1 MRTFLLPLLGL
12 CILLLSPGCKESKQN
27 RQEQKHSFDLKK
39 PGTKIGVPEG
49 AAAMTVGEKK
59 YPKAKIVYFNSLSEG
74 YLAVQTKKIDAFL
87 FDRNSMEYV
96 ARSNPALTLL
106 DEKIAEEFIVI
117 GLPKKN
123 AALCREVNAF
133 IKKYRADGTYA
144 AMYKRWCQTGT
155 LPAVPEIE
163 KPMKPT
169 RKFIVGT
176 EGLNPPMSFFDA
188 KGRLAGFDI
197 EFTRRLALYLNAEI
211 ELKHMTY
218 PALLSSMETGK
229 IDMLISNLNAT
240 PERSE
245 NVLFTDCY
253 VDSAIAAL
261 IHRDNSKS
269 SPSDI
274 RSVADLAGKY
284 VGSNVGGNLHTLANK
299 FVSGIHHVYF
309 TDNHSA
315 VQALITNKVAA
326 VLLDEPIAG
335 NFVSKNPQKLEIAS
349 VFVDDHYGFALPKN
363 SKVKEQASAVVRK
376 MAEEGTLAE
385 LKKRWCG
392 ADPGKKVLTDWA
404 KKLGSTGKNGKLRVA
419 LAPYYEPL
427 CYMDAEG
434 KPTGYEM
441 DVVNRIAAELDRK
454 VEFIS
459 IVGGARMEMIA
470 SGKADLSGGSMSI
483 TPERMEK
490 VDFLPSHYKG
500 GVTILI
506 RKKQTAAAEKTP
518 FSRKMEKAFSEL
530 KTSFER
536 TFVRE
541 NRWKLVLK
549 GLKVTVIITLLSAL
563 AGTILAFPVWL
574 LRTAENK
581 CLQIFGKTFISLM
594 QGTPIL
600 VLLMVLYYLVFASV
614 DIPAL
619 LVAVIGFSLNF
630 AAYAGEMLRTGIDSV
645 PKGQQE
651 AALAL
656 GFNRSQTFFK
666 VVLPQALRQIL
677 PIYRGEFINMLK
689 STSIVG
695 YIAIQ
700 DLTKVSDIIRSRTYE
715 AFFPLIAT
723 ALIYFAAA
731 WILAGFLVILDRK
744 LDPAKRRS
752 KRMEVSR

>member
-1 MRTFLLPLLGL
+1 MKKF
-12 CILLLSPGCKESKQN
+12 ILLLTVLFFALLQGCKEQDNSVTSQN
-27 RQEQKHSFDLKK
+27 EKLDLNRS
-39 PGTKIGVPEG
+39 GTKIGVPEG

-59 YPKAKIVYFNSLSEG
+59 YPKGKIIYFNSLAEG

-96 ARSNPALTLL
+96 ARSNPVLTLL
-106 DEKIAEEFIVI
+106 DEKIADEFIVI

-123 AALCREVNAF
+123 VELCKEVNAF
-133 IKKYRADGTYA
+133 IKKYRSDGTYDD
-144 AMYKRWCQTGT
+144 MFKRWCLTNS
-155 LPAVPEIE
+155 LSAVPDI
-163 KPMKPT
+163 PRPAKPT

-188 KGRLAGFDI
+188 RNKLAGFDI

-211 ELKHMTY
+211 ELKNMTY
-218 PALLSSMETGK
+218 PALLSSLETGK

-245 NVLFTDCY
+245 NVLFSDCY
-253 VDSAIAAL
+253 VDSSIAAL
-261 IHRDNSKS
+261 VHIDNC
-269 SPSDI
+269 
-274 RSVADLAGKY
+274 RSNQSGIKKVTDLTGRQ
-284 VGSNVGGNLHTLANK
+284 VGSNVGGNLHTLADK
-299 FVSGIHHVYF
+299 FAPGINHVYF

-315 VQALITNKVAA
+315 VQALLTNKVAA
-326 VLLDEPIAG
+326 VLLDEPIAR
-335 NFVSKNPQKLEIAS
+335 NFVSRHPDKLEIAS
-349 VFVDDHYGFALPKN
+349 IFVDDNYGFAMPKN
-363 SKVKEQASAVVRK
+363 SRLKERASAVVDK
-376 MAEEGTLAE
+376 MQKEGTLDD

-392 ADPGKKVLTDWA
+392 SDPAKKVLTDWA
-404 KKLGSTGKNGKLRVA
+404 KKFNSSGKNGKLRAA

-427 CYMDAEG
+427 CYMDADG
-434 KPTGYEM
+434 KPTGYEI
-441 DVVNRIAAELDRK
+441 DIINRIAAELDMK
-454 VEFIS
+454 LEFIS

-490 VDFLPSHYKG
+490 VDFLPPHYKG
-500 GVTILI
+500 GVTILA
-506 RKKQTAAAEKTP
+506 RKEQILKAEKVP
-518 FSRKMEKAFSEL
+518 FHQAVKKTLAEL
-530 KTSFER
+530 KKSFER

-541 NRWKLVLK
+541 KRWYLVLQ
-549 GLKVTVIITLLSAL
+549 GLKITVIITLLSAI
-563 AGTILAFPVWL
+563 AGTLLAFPVWL
-574 LRTAENK
+574 LRTAKNK
-581 CLQIFGKTFISLM
+581 FICFCGQTFISLM

-614 DIPAL
+614 DINAVV
-619 LVAVIGFSLNF
+619 VAIIGFSLNF

-645 PKGQQE
+645 PKGQRE

-656 GFNRSQTFFK
+656 GFNRCQTFFK
-666 VVLPQALRQIL
+666 VVLPQAMRQIL

-723 ALIYFAAA
+723 ALIYFATA
-731 WILAGFLVILDRK
+731 WVLASFLVWLDHR
-744 LDPAKRRS
+744 LDPARRRS
-752 KRMEVSR
+752 KRMEVSK